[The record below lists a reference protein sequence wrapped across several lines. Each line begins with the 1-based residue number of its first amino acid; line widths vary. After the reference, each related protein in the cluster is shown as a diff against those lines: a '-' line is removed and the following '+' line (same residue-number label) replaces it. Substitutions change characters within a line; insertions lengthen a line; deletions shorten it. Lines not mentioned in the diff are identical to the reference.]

1 MSSRFLFSVSLA
13 FLTSLSLKGFEFLL
27 KEGLTTDHRKHYDSF
42 KNPLFMLICVQL
54 IFDSLPSS
62 FPSKI
67 QSKNATK
74 CVG

>member
-13 FLTSLSLKGFEFLL
+13 FLTSLSLKGLEFLM
-27 KEGLTTDHRKHYDSF
+27 KEGLTTDHREHYDSF
-42 KNPLFMLICVQL
+42 KNLLFMLCVQL

-62 FPSKI
+62 FHSKI
-67 QSKNATK
+67 QRKNTTK